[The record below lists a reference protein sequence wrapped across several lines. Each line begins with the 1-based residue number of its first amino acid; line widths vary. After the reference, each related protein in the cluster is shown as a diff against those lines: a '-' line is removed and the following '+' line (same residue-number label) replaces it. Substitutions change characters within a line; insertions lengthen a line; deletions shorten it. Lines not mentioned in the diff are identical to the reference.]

1 MDEPVRVDKWLWA
14 ARFFKTRA
22 LAREAVAGGKVQ
34 VNGHRVKPGR
44 ALKAGDELRIQRGA
58 EEYTVEVLELA
69 IRRGSAA
76 VAQTYYEESPA
87 SIERRERLAA
97 QLRLERQQRGRPERR
112 PDKRERRRIIRF
124 KNTYD

>member
-69 IRRGSAA
+69 TRRGSAA

-112 PDKRERRRIIRF
+112 PDKRQRRRIIKF
-124 KNTYD
+124 KSTYE